1 MKQCPPEG
9 RCAEHYLGNA
19 EAGFTCGGQE
29 RAWPA
34 DPAPRDAI
42 WRQVC
47 QEVRQQFVQ
56 GSENGFE
63 TWTRP
68 LLAWQGPEP
77 ARLKRWQSP
86 PWPPRCRL
94 GPGAAKSTTCWFPSA
109 WEEPSGCFQP
119 LRERVLWAGCAGLS
133 PGWSARVPRPSPERP
148 WEPRLPT
155 LPVRAGAAS
164 SPAWAG
170 LMKGNGWK

>member
-29 RAWPA
+29 HAWPA

-86 PWPPRCRL
+86 PWPPCCRL
-94 GPGAAKSTTCWFPSA
+94 GLALPRAPRAGFPALGQSLLA
-109 WEEPSGCFQP
+109 VSSLSGSVSCGQ
-119 LRERVLWAGCAGLS
+119 CAGLS
-133 PGWSARVPRPSPERP
+133 PGWSARVHGRAPSIPGSRPCQPCLCSLGQRA
-148 WEPRLPT
+148 RLP
-155 LPVRAGAAS
+155 G
-164 SPAWAG
+164 PA
-170 LMKGNGWK
+170 